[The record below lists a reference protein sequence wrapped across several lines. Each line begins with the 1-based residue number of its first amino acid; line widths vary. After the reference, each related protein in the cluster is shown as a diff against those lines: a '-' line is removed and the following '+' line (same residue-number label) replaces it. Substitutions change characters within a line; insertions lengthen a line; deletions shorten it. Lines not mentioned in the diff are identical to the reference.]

1 MKTFLLRASSAA
13 VVIASFALLSG
24 CAAPEG
30 DYGSGY
36 GYDSGV
42 GVGVGFGV
50 DYYEPYGAFYGGWG
64 PGYHVAPYYR
74 GGYEER
80 RDFSHPVQHSYR
92 AAPASRPMPSIP
104 SHARSSAPRR
114 Y

>member
-1 MKTFLLRASSAA
+1 MKNLLLRGSSAA
-13 VVIASFALLSG
+13 VVIASIALLSS
-24 CAAPEG
+24 CVAPEG

-42 GVGVGFGV
+42 GVGIGL

-74 GGYEER
+74 GHEER
-80 RDFSHPVQHSYR
+80 RDYSHPAPRTYR
-92 AAPASRPMPSIP
+92 PAPASHSMPSIP
-104 SHARSSAPRR
+104 SHARSGGSRQRR
-114 Y
+114 G